1 MKFRQETDY
10 AMRAIHALV
19 EAGQK
24 PLISKEIAS
33 NQNIPANYI
42 LTIMCKL
49 KSSGFVKMVAK
60 TENRRGGYMLAK
72 DPYTITYFD
81 VVNAFEGGIQINAC
95 LRDAKCCSMSSN
107 CSMRKELIRINE
119 VLISELKK
127 QSIADIY
134 SEDINDSSELACEC

>member
-10 AMRAIHALV
+10 AMRAIYALV

-33 NQNIPANYI
+33 NQNISANYI

-49 KSSGFVKMVAK
+49 KSSGFVKMLSK

-72 DPYTITYFD
+72 DPSTITYFD
-81 VVNAFEGGIQINAC
+81 VVNAF
-95 LRDAKCCSMSSN
+95 
-107 CSMRKELIRINE
+107 
-119 VLISELKK
+119 
-127 QSIADIY
+127 
-134 SEDINDSSELACEC
+134 